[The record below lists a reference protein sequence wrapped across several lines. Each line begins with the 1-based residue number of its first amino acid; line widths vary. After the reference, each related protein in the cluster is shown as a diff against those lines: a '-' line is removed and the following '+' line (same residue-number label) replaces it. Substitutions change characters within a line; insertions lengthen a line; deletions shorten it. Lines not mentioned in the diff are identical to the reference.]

1 MSESGIR
8 TPSSMKSRSSLRGR
22 SRAMETRRLLPFYGS
37 GELRRVVGVGA
48 PASGPVSKFGGRQVS
63 RCQVRGRLRAEGYP
77 EPAYDEV
84 IRVGSVRRSS
94 SGGLLIGLVPA
105 FLESFLPG

>member
-1 MSESGIR
+1 MRSL
-8 TPSSMKSRSSLRGR
+8 RSSRWAFGDKGR
-22 SRAMETRRLLPFYGS
+22 MN
-37 GELRRVVGVGA
+37 GA
-48 PASGPVSKFGGRQVS
+48 PPSGAVSKWGRQVS

-84 IRVGSVRRSS
+84 IRASSVRRSS

>member
-1 MSESGIR
+1 
-8 TPSSMKSRSSLRGR
+8 
-22 SRAMETRRLLPFYGS
+22 METRRLLPFYGS

-48 PASGPVSKFGGRQVS
+48 PPSGAVSKWGRQVS

-84 IRVGSVRRSS
+84 IRASSVRRSS